1 MYNSS
6 SFIYI
11 HLFMNIRNFLKKK
24 TQSFFFYDEIMKLVI
39 STLLEGWRLAK
50 ISVAYID
57 GFWISFIIFSLLL
70 TSTLFLHIYKC
81 ATIK

>member
-1 MYNSS
+1 
-6 SFIYI
+6 
-11 HLFMNIRNFLKKK
+11 MNIRNFLKKK
-24 TQSFFFYDEIMKLVI
+24 DAKFFYDEIMKLII

-70 TSTLFLHIYKC
+70 TPTLFPHIYKC